1 MGIPTPTNSY
11 PNAEFQLLAGRR
23 LLNLNLSHTSSV
35 SICPAWPGNCSGR
48 GGAHRCIDDAH
59 LEVCGGVLGGHLT
72 ARHEE
77 LKHTLGA
84 ACVAVGAKKATLDAT
99 QDPATLVLLRNSMGR
114 DEHGRRRPVPDR
126 RGGDLL
132 IRGANGDLATSKP
145 TVVDVTVTS
154 ERAIRNRSL
163 ACAAEDAEK
172 RKNDKYADLYARINY
187 EFVGFAVEVGGR
199 LGPSAS
205 TFLGKLRERWESK
218 MGRRAVPE
226 DANWSCPSFT
236 SYWRQRIVASVQLHS
251 ASLFLARAR
260 RMAELQLAGAGQ
272 V

>member
-1 MGIPTPTNSY
+1 MWCH
-11 PNAEFQLLAGRR
+11 LLRR
-23 LLNLNLSHTSSV
+23 HNLLGLS
-35 SICPAWPGNCSGR
+35 
-48 GGAHRCIDDAH
+48 
-59 LEVCGGVLGGHLT
+59 
-72 ARHEE
+72 
-77 LKHTLGA
+77 
-84 ACVAVGAKKATLDAT
+84 
-99 QDPATLVLLRNSMGR
+99 PATITPIHASTLTITTGHAVAG
-114 DEHGRRRPVPDR
+114 V
-126 RGGDLL
+126 
-132 IRGANGDLATSKP
+132 AATSKP